1 MNMDIAAAVVTV
13 RVRADQSLVPGK
25 KALGKFSAERLRFLT
40 GQTAFRYVLRIE
52 TDDVMMGFD
61 FAARLVFVKIRVEHF
76 AFLIK
81 RKGIAVHSVEIILFT
96 QHAISVFIP
105 ERPAAVLVVLEDQ
118 ILQRF
123 SIVRAFRGQVFE
135 NCHDSHRPKSKPL
148 FASAS
153 HPPRMR

>member
-1 MNMDIAAAVVTV
+1 MDVAAAVVTV

-40 GQTAFRYVLRIE
+40 GQSAFRYVLRVKA
-52 TDDVMMGFD
+52 DDVMVGFD

-76 AFLIK
+76 AFLVK
-81 RKGIAVHSVEIILFT
+81 RKGIAVHSIEIIFFT
-96 QHAISVFIP
+96 QHAVSVLVP
-105 ERPAAVLVVLEDQ
+105 ERPAVVFVVLEDQ

-123 SIVRAFRGQVFE
+123 SVVRAFRGQVFE
-135 NCHDSHRPKSKPL
+135 NCHDSHRPRSKPL

>member
-1 MNMDIAAAVVTV
+1 MDVAAAVVTV

-40 GQTAFRYVLRIE
+40 GQAAFRYILRIKA
-52 TDDVMMGFD
+52 DDVMMGFD

-76 AFLIK
+76 AFLVK
-81 RKGIAVHSVEIILFT
+81 RKGIAVHSVEIIFFT
-96 QHAISVFIP
+96 QHAVSVVVP
-105 ERPAAVLVVLEDQ
+105 ERPPAALVVLKDQ

-123 SIVRAFRGQVFE
+123 SVVRAFRGQVFE
-135 NCHDSHRPKSKPL
+135 NCHDSHRPRSKPL

-153 HPPRMR
+153 HPPRRH